1 MSAPTEAAAAA
12 GERRRLRDDPRQ
24 AYWLHVPASARHAD
38 APLLVCVH
46 GISRN
51 AGAHLRAFAP
61 WAQRHGCVLLA
72 PHFSR
77 TRFPDYQRL
86 GRPGHLG
93 AGGRADRMLWRI
105 VDEVRAGLGLAP
117 RPVHLFGHS
126 GGAQFVLRL
135 ALAQPQQVAAYVASA
150 AGAYV
155 WPDAA
160 RAFPAGCAPSPRFA
174 DLRPA
179 LAGFAALPGLVIV
192 GERDQARTAALRQG
206 ARVDAEQGR
215 SRRERA
221 ERFVA
226 AVHAA
231 APGARLG
238 LQLLPRCGHGFG
250 EMVAEGELPRRVAEF
265 LYGAAPALPAGAGR
279 APQGAPAPDALVDS
293 G

>member
-1 MSAPTEAAAAA
+1 MTEAPRPERSTP
-12 GERRRLRDDPRQ
+12 GERRRLRGDPCQ
-24 AYWLHVPASARHAD
+24 AYWLQVPGSARHPD

-77 TRFPDYQRL
+77 SRFPDYQRL
-86 GRPGHLG
+86 GRPGRLG
-93 AGGRADRMLWRI
+93 EGGRADRMLWRI
-105 VDEVRAGLGLAP
+105 VDEVRAELGLAP
-117 RPVHLFGHS
+117 RPLYLFGHS

-179 LAGFAALPGLVIV
+179 LAGFAALPGLVVV
-192 GERDQARTAALRQG
+192 GEHDDARAASLRQG

-226 AVHAA
+226 AVQAA

-238 LQLLPRCGHGFG
+238 LHLLPRCGHGFS
-250 EMVAEGELPRRVAEF
+250 EMVAAGELPRLAAGF
-265 LYGAAPALPAGAGR
+265 LFGAPPAVPAGTA
-279 APQGAPAPDALVDS
+279 A
-293 G
+293 

>member
-1 MSAPTEAAAAA
+1 VSAPTEPAVPAAAGL
-12 GERRRLRDDPRQ
+12 GERRRLRDDPQQ
-24 AYWLHVPASARHAD
+24 AYWLHVPAAARRAD

-61 WAQRHGCVLLA
+61 WAERHGCVLLA
-72 PHFSR
+72 PHFAR

-86 GRPGHLG
+86 GRPGRLG
-93 AGGRADRMLWRI
+93 AGGRADLMLWRI
-105 VDEVRAGLGLAP
+105 VDAVRAELGLDA

-135 ALAQPQQVAAYVASA
+135 ALTQPQRVAAYVASA

-174 DLRPA
+174 DLRPT
-179 LAGFAALPGLVIV
+179 LAGFAALPGLVVV
-192 GERDQARTAALRQG
+192 GARDDARTAALRQG

-215 SRRERA
+215 TRRERA
-221 ERFVA
+221 ERYVA

-238 LQLLPRCGHGFG
+238 LQLLPGCGHGFG
-250 EMVAEGELPRRVAEF
+250 AMVADGGLAQRAAQF
-265 LYGAAPALPAGAGR
+265 LFGAAPAPSAGG
-279 APQGAPAPDALVDS
+279 V
-293 G
+293 